1 MTGPSAVQVSPV
13 EAAPSAP
20 AGRSDGGPVSPEEFM
35 RMLAQL
41 LHGAGAATPEQLAQ
55 KIGDAPA
62 ELESD
67 PPRKPETSGAD
78 QTAPSALA
86 ALAVELIPVAPPAP
100 PPLPVAQDP
109 GPRATPEAGAAAPE
123 ALTPSAVSDVT
134 RGLSK
139 APPAPVQPE
148 DVPAPAPVE
157 SIAPKPLAA
166 VLHSPATPATEAVL
180 PPAREEEPRPP
191 AAGGHAISMA
201 SEVRPEV
208 TPAIGAAD
216 AGGFRGSPDGDHG
229 SDRGRSE
236 REAGNSIGGVAGPMH
251 STAQP
256 TPDAVEGAAHAAS
269 ASPRAPVEQVAERV
283 GLAHRE
289 GREEVSF
296 RLDPPELGAV
306 RIQAVL
312 EGQRLTLHIR
322 TEHEAARAALEQSM
336 SQLKE
341 SLSQQGIVAG
351 RVTIELGLD
360 TSSRG
365 FTGHGFAGSPREEIG
380 DAPARSNAV
389 PAPSRSW
396 PERDRRGVDLWV

>member
-1 MTGPSAVQVSPV
+1 
-13 EAAPSAP
+13 
-20 AGRSDGGPVSPEEFM
+20 VSPEEFVHV
-35 RMLAQL
+35 LAQL
-41 LHGAGAATPEQLAQ
+41 LHGAGADAPEQLAQ

-67 PPRKPETSGAD
+67 TPRKPETPGAE

-86 ALAVELIPVAPPAP
+86 VLAVELVPVAPPAP
-100 PPLPVAQDP
+100 PPPPVAQDP
-109 GPRATPEAGAAAPE
+109 GPRSALESGPPVAE
-123 ALTPSAVSDVT
+123 ALTPSAVPDIT

-139 APPAPVQPE
+139 APPAPGQLPGLSEDAPE
-148 DVPAPAPVE
+148 PAPAE

-166 VLHSPATPATEAVL
+166 SPHAPATPAPEAV
-180 PPAREEEPRPP
+180 PPAAREEEPRPP
-191 AAGGHAISMA
+191 AAGSHATSMA
-201 SEVRPEV
+201 PEVRPEV
-208 TPAIGAAD
+208 THAIGATD
-216 AGGFRGSPDGDHG
+216 AGGFRGSLDGDRG

-236 REAGNSIGGVAGPMH
+236 REAGSNIGGVTGPMH

-256 TPDAVEGAAHAAS
+256 APDAVEGATHAAS

-336 SQLKE
+336 PQLKE

-360 TSSRG
+360 TSPRG
-365 FTGHGFAGSPREEIG
+365 FAGQGFAGSPREETG
-380 DAPARSNAV
+380 DVPARSNAV
-389 PAPSRSW
+389 SVPRRTWS
-396 PERDRRGVDLWV
+396 EMDRRGVDLWV